1 MRKSLLT
8 ALFGFSL
15 AAFLVEPARA
25 QLTSL
30 TEGFD
35 TVGSFMSG
43 TGIFAQG
50 WVNVNN
56 SAAPNTIAFNWQQG
70 DSGTFIWTAQSPVGS
85 TTSFAAV
92 SFLSTASGTLSDWLL
107 TPVLTL
113 EAGATFSFYT
123 VAAKGTAFAN
133 DLQVYLSTNGSS
145 TDVGSIGQTPTGGD
159 FKLLPET

>member
-1 MRKSLLT
+1 MRKPLLASVCSLVL
-8 ALFGFSL
+8 S
-15 AAFLVEPARA
+15 AFLIVGARA
-25 QLTSL
+25 QLISL
-30 TEGFD
+30 SEGFD
-35 TVGSFMSG
+35 AVGSFVSG

-56 SAAPNTIAFNWQQG
+56 SDIPNTTAFNWQQG

-85 TTSFAAV
+85 TTSFAQV
-92 SFLSTASGTLSDWLL
+92 SFLSTNGTVLSDWLL

-123 VAAKGTAFAN
+123 VAAKGTAFVN

-145 TDVGSIGQTPTGGD
+145 TNVGSIGQTPTGGD